1 MLKIEFISKACNI
14 KIIVNNSIPVIC
26 KKDGLWLNPCT
37 FLYSLRCEIVEGLVP
52 ESSGGFFVYFFG
64 FS

>member
-26 KKDGLWLNPCT
+26 KKDGL
-37 FLYSLRCEIVEGLVP
+37 
-52 ESSGGFFVYFFG
+52 
-64 FS
+64 